1 MNSRTRAAKSRRE
14 LKPVN
19 GTTVHDPALPMIQIT
34 KPSIEEDDL
43 AAVAEVLT
51 SGLLVQGS
59 RVARFEEQIADYV
72 GVKHAIAVTNCTAAL
87 HMSLLSLDVRAG
99 DFVVVTAYSWPA
111 TANVIELC
119 GAQPVYVD
127 IDPNT
132 FNLNPAALEI
142 ALDRLM
148 SNVETAHR
156 VKAVLPVH
164 TFGQMANM
172 PAILDLARRH
182 GLPVVEDA
190 ACALGASLDGQQSG
204 SWATLGC
211 FSFHPRKAI
220 TTGEGGM
227 ITTND
232 TETARKLKALR
243 NHGQDPDAPSADFIL
258 PGFNNR
264 MTEFQGA
271 LALTQMS
278 KLDRIIEAR
287 RRAAAYYD
295 QLFEDTEFQAP
306 VVDKGC
312 THVYQSYVIQLP
324 ERLTAQRPHL
334 IEQAKEL
341 GIETTI
347 GTWHMP
353 MISYARSRYGFKTGD
368 FPVTDQV
375 FARSIT
381 LPLHEKISR
390 VDQEKVVDF
399 FVSASR

>member
-1 MNSRTRAAKSRRE
+1 MIR
-14 LKPVN
+14 L
-19 GTTVHDPALPMIQIT
+19 TV
-34 KPSIEEDDL
+34 PSIEEDDL

-51 SGLLVQGS
+51 SGLLVQGP
-59 RVARFEEQIADYV
+59 RVARFEQEVADYV

-87 HMSLLSLDVRAG
+87 HMSLLSLNVRAG
-99 DFVVVTAYSWPA
+99 DLVIVTAYSWPA

-119 GAQPVYVD
+119 GAQPVFVD
-127 IDPNT
+127 ICPDT
-132 FNLNPAALEI
+132 FNLSPGALETT
-142 ALDRLM
+142 LNRLM
-148 SNVETAHR
+148 SNAKTAHR

-172 PAILDLARRH
+172 PAILELADRYD
-182 GLPVVEDA
+182 LPVVEDA
-190 ACALGASLDGQQSG
+190 ACALGATLDGRQAG

-232 TETARKLKALR
+232 AETARQLKALR

-264 MTEFQGA
+264 MTEIQGA

-278 KLDRIIEAR
+278 KLERIIEAR
-287 RRAAAYYD
+287 RRAASYYD
-295 QLFEDTEFQAP
+295 QLLAETEFQAP
-306 VVDKGC
+306 VVDKGG
-312 THVYQSYVIQLP
+312 THVYQSYVMLLP
-324 ERLTAQRPHL
+324 EGLAAQRQVL
-334 IEQAKEL
+334 IEQAKEH

-347 GTWHMP
+347 GTWHLP

-381 LPLHEKISR
+381 LPLYEKISR
-390 VDQEKVVDF
+390 AEQEKVVEF
-399 FVSASR
+399 FVNVSR